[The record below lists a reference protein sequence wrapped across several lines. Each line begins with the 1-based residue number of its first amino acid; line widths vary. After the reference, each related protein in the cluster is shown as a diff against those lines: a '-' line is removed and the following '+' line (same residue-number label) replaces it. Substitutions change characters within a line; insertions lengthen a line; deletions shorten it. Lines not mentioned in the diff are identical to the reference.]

1 MRKILVIFLC
11 LIMLSCLFGC
21 QQSGTP
27 AQIIATTQPVY
38 DFTVAIC
45 SGTGIAVSK
54 LITENVSC
62 LHDYT
67 LQVNQMRSIESA
79 DVVVLSGAGME
90 SFLDDALLNAKE
102 IIDSSAGIDLICTED
117 NHHHNEHT
125 HEVDSHIWLSPSNA
139 IIMAENIYH
148 SLLSIYPD
156 HKDIFKQN
164 HLELQKHLQD
174 LSSYAEDQLNHLSTR
189 DIITFHNGFSY
200 MANAFH
206 LNIIHAIEEEAGSE
220 ASAAQLIT
228 LTQIVTNHNLNSIF
242 TECNGSTSAAQ
253 IIAAETGAKI
263 YALDMCMSERNYIEA
278 MKYNIDT
285 LKEALE

>member
-21 QQSGTP
+21 QQSESP

-102 IIDSSAGIDLICTED
+102 IIDSSAGIDLICNED
-117 NHHHNEHT
+117 NHHHKEHT

-148 SLLSIYPD
+148 SLLRIYPD

-263 YALDMCMSERNYIEA
+263 YALDMCMAERNYIEA